1 MRLSEKE
8 NWKSFT
14 AVEPMVLLKRATAM
28 RLGWLQVS
36 ESRDVPESA
45 PQPELPVAGG
55 AKGVL
60 FLADLYNN
68 IQARGR
74 VNSPFL
80 TSSLEV
86 FGSLKELLELVSPAQ
101 VVS

>member
-60 FLADLYNN
+60 SSTYLN
-68 IQARGR
+68 IRFKLGVRLSCPLRLSFREIVARFKGFVQVLPQA
-74 VNSPFL
+74 
-80 TSSLEV
+80 
-86 FGSLKELLELVSPAQ
+86 
-101 VVS
+101 